1 MPTWRREN
9 SPGRKTI
16 ETEYTALAM
25 GPAERRDLA
34 VGIQEAAG
42 SDGINIWDLPRVTLP
57 AGGMTVWEI
66 NNGGEVEHAEAIEGI
81 IVHATS
87 PRAFWRES
95 LEMSGGSTPP
105 DCSSEDGK
113 TGTGDPGGDCYECEF
128 NQWGSADTGEG
139 KACKEKRMLFLLRK
153 GAFLPMV
160 VQAPST
166 SIPTVKSHFMR
177 AVAEHGVSYKFVET
191 PAHPGEDH
199 RELVPLQPDR
209 PNHQGP
215 GHGAGET
222 GAPGV
227 HRRHQPRLPH
237 PPGQDRPAGRVTRPQ
252 TKHGEDRRTRA
263 AGDRPPP
270 TDRAAPGAGP
280 GAETPR
286 GRPGTTCQTPSQ
298 ENSPAERGGTYVPA
312 GDGDKNQKER
322 ETRDEPERVSYL
334 PMG

>member
-1 MPTWRREN
+1 MADKKDDNGDEGAREPFEMTQEDVGSLAN
-9 SPGRKTI
+9 LEGGEGGGPLEQGTI

-66 NNGGEVEHAEAIEGI
+66 NNGGEVEHTEAIEGI

-113 TGTGDPGGDCYECEF
+113 TGIGDPGGDCYECEF

-191 PAHPGEDH
+191 QLTLEKITGSSFPYS
-199 RELVPLQPDR
+199 RIVPIIK
-209 PNHQGP
+209 
-215 GHGAGET
+215 
-222 GAPGV
+222 
-227 HRRHQPRLPH
+227 
-237 PPGQDRPAGRVTRPQ
+237 GRVT
-252 TKHGEDRRTRA
+252 E
-263 AGDRPPP
+263 
-270 TDRAAPGAGP
+270 
-280 GAETPR
+280 
-286 GRPGTTCQTPSQ
+286 Q
-298 ENSPAERGGTYVPA
+298 EKPVLQEYIDAISPAFRTPQARIV
-312 GDGDKNQKER
+312 QQ
-322 ETRDEPERVSYL
+322 DE
-334 PMG
+334 